1 MQPNHCDLLGQ
12 VREPRVPSQVIRDG
26 QSREHGHSRPS
37 GAGPMRSEGM
47 FNSFLYPGD
56 LQRRLS
62 PVDLVE
68 TMLNPL
74 FPYRSFNMYSLQY
87 YIDSWIEVSS
97 QPSSSSFSSAATSDD
112 IITTGLRVER
122 REGGPYQHR
131 SRRRRMQHLAAIATA
146 QVDYSSREASLAS
159 SSQEEYEESESDPDP
174 NMSSSN
180 EDIHRPTLPAPRSVP
195 ATQSDELSS
204 DDEDDT
210 STALGM
216 GISPSPFIPQ
226 PNVFSHPPLTSDPSW
241 TRPSEARRSQP
252 SILSNSSRRTAIRR
266 DSYPSA
272 RQSRR
277 SPPSQH
283 SPYNMISPSHHA
295 DHDAALRASLSTLLS
310 CAAAARGLPKA
321 ENQRQ
326 TSPPD
331 ASRPVQPSSFRLVGE
346 SVALGD
352 ESDEGGA
359 SSPRYAETSPS
370 VGPPRQNPRSPVRP
384 SGPISKAKR
393 RSVSPRDRSAT
404 SKKSRRANL
413 TESGVPASPTIMTW
427 VISAGVVVLFSAISF
442 SAGYMLGREVGRT
455 EMGMMDG
462 NVPGAR
468 SSAACGQEAVRGSL
482 KRLRWG
488 TAVAGSASL
497 A

>member
-12 VREPRVPSQVIRDG
+12 VREPRAPSQVIRDG

-37 GAGPMRSEGM
+37 GAAPMRSE
-47 FNSFLYPGD
+47 
-56 LQRRLS
+56 
-62 PVDLVE
+62 
-68 TMLNPL
+68 
-74 FPYRSFNMYSLQY
+74 
-87 YIDSWIEVSS
+87 DSWIEVSS

-122 REGGPYQHR
+122 REGGTYQHR
-131 SRRRRMQHLAAIATA
+131 SRRRRMQHLAAITTA

-180 EDIHRPTLPAPRSVP
+180 EDINRPTLPAPRSVP
-195 ATQSDELSS
+195 TAQPDELSS

-226 PNVFSHPPLTSDPSW
+226 PNVFSHPPVTSDPSW
-241 TRPSEARRSQP
+241 TRPNESRRSQP

-266 DSYPSA
+266 DSYPST

-277 SPPSQH
+277 SPQSQH

-326 TSPPD
+326 NSPPD
-331 ASRPVQPSSFRLVGE
+331 PSRPVPPASFRLVGE

-352 ESDEGGA
+352 ESDGAGA

-370 VGPPRQNPRSPVRP
+370 VGPARQNTRSPVRP

-404 SKKSRRANL
+404 SKKSRRASL
-413 TESGVPASPTIMTW
+413 TESGVPTSPTIMTW

-488 TAVAGSASL
+488 TAAAGSASL